1 MSPLLIIIPAYN
13 EEENIEHVVE
23 DVRRECPEYDYI
35 VVNDGSSDCT
45 AAICRDRG
53 YPLLDLPVNLGLSG
67 AFHAGLRYAVRK
79 GYRYVLQFDGDG
91 QHLAKYIRPM
101 LQAAEESGS
110 DIVIGS
116 RYIDGEKGYSL
127 REWGSRLVSLLILLT
142 TGKRV
147 KDPTSGMRMYDAAVV
162 KRMAGQMNYPP
173 EPDTLAYLVRSGA
186 KLTEVPVEMQE
197 RLAGASYLTAAAS
210 LRYMFY
216 TCASILIVQWFR
228 KRRGE

>member
-1 MSPLLIIIPAYN
+1 M
-13 EEENIEHVVE
+13 
-23 DVRRECPEYDYI
+23 
-35 VVNDGSSDCT
+35 
-45 AAICRDRG
+45 
-53 YPLLDLPVNLGLSG
+53 
-67 AFHAGLRYAVRK
+67 
-79 GYRYVLQFDGDG
+79 
-91 QHLAKYIRPM
+91 
-101 LQAAEESGS
+101 
-110 DIVIGS
+110 
-116 RYIDGEKGYSL
+116 
-127 REWGSRLVSLLILLT
+127 VSLLILLT